1 MTTALVTGASSGIGL
16 AFARKL
22 AATGHDLVVVARS
35 EDKLKELA
43 DELRVDVEVLP
54 ADLTDPV
61 QLAAV
66 EARAADNDRPVDVLV
81 NNAGSGQYGPVAEL
95 SLDDLDKEVR
105 LDVLATVRLTRAA
118 LPGMIERRQGGIV
131 NVASIAAFQA
141 GPDNAVY
148 SASKAFVL
156 SFTEAVHEEVL
167 KSGVRVT
174 AVCPG
179 ATKTE
184 FQQRGGFTGGKMP
197 SMVWDEPEFVVDQ
210 ALKALARNQAVCVP
224 GVLNKITVQAPR
236 FAPRS
241 VARKLSA
248 MVSSRI

>member
-1 MTTALVTGASSGIGL
+1 MPTALVTGASSGIGL
-16 AFARKL
+16 AFARTL

-35 EDKLKELA
+35 EDKLRALA

-54 ADLTDPV
+54 ADLTDAD
-61 QLAAV
+61 QLSKV
-66 EARAADNDRPVDVLV
+66 EARCAQGVDVLV
-81 NNAGSGQYGPVAEL
+81 NNAGAGTYGTVAEIDA
-95 SLDDLDKEVR
+95 DDLDKEIR

-118 LPGMIERRQGGIV
+118 LPGMIERKSGGV
-131 NVASIAAFQA
+131 LNVGSIASFQA
-141 GPDNAVY
+141 GPLNAVY

-167 KSGVRVT
+167 KSGVHVT
-174 AVCPG
+174 VVCPG
-179 ATKTE
+179 ATRTE
-184 FQQRGGFTGGKMP
+184 FQARGGFGGGKIP
-197 SMVWDEPEFVVDQ
+197 DLVWDSPESVAGQ

-224 GVLNKITVQAPR
+224 GLFNKITVQAPR

-241 VARKLSA
+241 ITRKLSG